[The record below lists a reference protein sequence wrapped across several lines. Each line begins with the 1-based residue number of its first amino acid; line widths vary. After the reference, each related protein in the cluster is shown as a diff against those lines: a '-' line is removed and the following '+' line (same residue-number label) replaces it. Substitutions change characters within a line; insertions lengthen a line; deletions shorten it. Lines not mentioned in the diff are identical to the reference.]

1 MYNTI
6 KTRPHLIGF
15 LLLTAA
21 LLLGVGLGT
30 PMGRALPEAWKQTG
44 ALVAGL
50 LAIAGILWGVR
61 FFARQLPR
69 WFPVSSGEELTYT
82 LADQQQF
89 QCEYRFVTLLYF
101 IIIPLISYP
110 AYLGL
115 SGLASLYYR
124 LVPAIY
130 LAPVDSVYWAIP
142 AVFLGIA
149 LSGIPIWFFNRWR
162 LKDRFPRLVAFF
174 NQQYRYDQ
182 RKAGLA
188 FTAAGLVLVLALTL
202 AGLNL
207 YLRLT
212 PDQVAA
218 GGFFGLLEDRHSYT
232 EITRLEERIQ
242 VDGGNPAQIRDHTF
256 LIEFTDGSRWQT
268 NSFGKRPVLPVYREL
283 LDFAGLRSGK
293 PVETVIE

>member
-6 KTRPHLIGF
+6 KTRPQWIGF

-21 LLLGVGLGT
+21 LLLGIGLGT
-30 PMGRALPEAWKQTG
+30 PMGRTLPAAWKQTG
-44 ALVAGL
+44 ALITGL
-50 LAIAGILWGVR
+50 LAIAGILWGVQ

-69 WFPVSSGEELTYT
+69 WFPVSPGEELTYT

-89 QCEYRFVTLLYF
+89 QRQYRFVTLLYF
-101 IIIPLISYP
+101 IMVPLISYL
-110 AYLGL
+110 AYLVL
-115 SGLASLYYR
+115 SGLLSLYDR
-124 LVPAIY
+124 LIPATY
-130 LAPVDSVYWAIP
+130 QAPVDPAYWAIP

-162 LKDRFPRLVAFF
+162 LKDRFPRLLAFF

-188 FTAAGLVLVLALTL
+188 FTAAGLVLVLALIVV
-202 AGLNL
+202 GLNL
-207 YLRLT
+207 YVRLT
-212 PDQVAA
+212 PNSVAT
-218 GGFFGLLEDRHSYT
+218 GGFFGLLENRRSYA
-232 EITRLEERIQ
+232 EITRLEERIRL
-242 VDGGNPAQIRDHTF
+242 DGDNPAQIRDHTF
-256 LIEFTDGSRWQT
+256 LIEFSDGSRWQT
-268 NSFGKRPVLPVYREL
+268 NSFGRRPVPPVYREL